1 MALRSMDDTI
11 RAGCQAWAAIRRAQE
26 TGRAWAQLQ
35 AGRRAGYAAIVMRI
49 DYTTAA
55 AVTTAAILK
64 ARRSSVA

>member
-1 MALRSMDDTI
+1 MALRSMDDTTI
-11 RAGCQAWAAIRRAQE
+11 RAAWQAAIRRAQE